1 MVKKAVTG
9 IAKLLADGAPTVE
22 SPQQLIFLDDSH
34 IPLLRPASS
43 LVWRDVP
50 TLDLCTSTH
59 LQSQGLHFVRPDLHS
74 CLEHA
79 STGDA
84 FQECFGLSRLSDLV
98 MERRIRVAE
107 DGDADDDHV
116 DIDLSPASGLL
127 KAHIHSIE
135 FAQGLHAIL
144 VDQDVYEQPLPAVR
158 ELQRVLQ
165 SVDLL
170 CCPELSTGLYWTP
183 QERHSP
189 PSIAQSATA
198 MLLAG
203 TDELAYVCAE
213 FQPNGEALQLL
224 VDWPDDLA
232 DADALEQLAQQLNLV
247 TGSKCPACSGHQRCT
262 GGDAAAVCI

>member
-116 DIDLSPASGLL
+116 DIDPSPASGLL
-127 KAHIHSIE
+127 KAHIITLHRVRAGS
-135 FAQGLHAIL
+135 ARNTCRPGRVRAAAASSKGAAACAPKRGPPLLPRALHGLIL
-144 VDQDVYEQPLPAVR
+144 DTTRTPLAAVNR
-158 ELQRVLQ
+158 
-165 SVDLL
+165 
-170 CCPELSTGLYWTP
+170 P
-183 QERHSP
+183 
-189 PSIAQSATA
+189 
-198 MLLAG
+198 
-203 TDELAYVCAE
+203 
-213 FQPNGEALQLL
+213 
-224 VDWPDDLA
+224 
-232 DADALEQLAQQLNLV
+232 
-247 TGSKCPACSGHQRCT
+247 KCNS
-262 GGDAAAVCI
+262 DAAGGHGRACICLC